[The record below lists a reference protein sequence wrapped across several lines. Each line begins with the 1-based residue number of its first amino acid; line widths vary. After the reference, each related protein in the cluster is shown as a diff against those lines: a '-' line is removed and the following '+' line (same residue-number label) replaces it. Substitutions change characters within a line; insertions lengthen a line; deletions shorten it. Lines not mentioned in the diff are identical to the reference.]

1 MLSLQG
7 NFTALDFI
15 IAEKFVFSCVGGLE
29 VILHVTQALTRS
41 LKFQDY

>member
-7 NFTALDFI
+7 TFTVPDLI
-15 IAEKFVFSCVGGLE
+15 ITKKCVFSYVGGLE

-41 LKFQDY
+41 P